1 MFYCV
6 VRELSKRRKITFMAI
21 AISVCLALLVCFA
34 IFPEAFKKADLTP
47 IIFLLG
53 LVLFG
58 VLCYS
63 TGLSITKPMTKGP
76 VNMATIGASMLFL
89 AAASGTD
96 TFKVLRNMPPS
107 AYKALAPAAICVV
120 VLLLLGLTVIL

>member
-1 MFYCV
+1 MSV
-6 VRELSKRRKITFMAI
+6 

-34 IFPEAFKKADLTP
+34 IFPDVFKKTDLTP
-47 IIFLLG
+47 LIFLLG
-53 LVLFG
+53 LVLFA

-63 TGLSITKPMTKGP
+63 TGLSITKPLTKSP

-89 AAASGTD
+89 AAASSTG

-107 AYKALAPAAICVV
+107 AYKALAPAAICVGA
-120 VLLLLGLTVIL
+120 LLLLGLTIIL

>member
-1 MFYCV
+1 V
-6 VRELSKRRKITFMAI
+6 VRELNCRVKSLFVMVI

-34 IFPEAFKKADLTP
+34 LFPEAFRKADLTP
-47 IIFLLG
+47 LIFLLG

-63 TGLSITKPMTKGP
+63 TGLSMMKPMTKGP

-89 AAASGTD
+89 AAASGSD

-107 AYKALAPAAICVV
+107 AYRALAPAAICVGA
-120 VLLLLGLTVIL
+120 LLLLGLAILL

>member
-1 MFYCV
+1 
-6 VRELSKRRKITFMAI
+6 MAI
-21 AISVCLALLVCFA
+21 AVSVCLALLVCFA
-34 IFPEAFKKADLTP
+34 LYPEAFKKTDLTP
-47 IIFLLG
+47 VIFLLG

-63 TGLSITKPMTKGP
+63 GGVSVMKPITKGP

-107 AYKALAPAAICVV
+107 AYRALAPVVICIG

>member
-1 MFYCV
+1 
-6 VRELSKRRKITFMAI
+6 MAI
-21 AISVCLALLVCFA
+21 AIAVCLALLVCFA
-34 IFPEAFKKADLTP
+34 LFPEVFKKTDLTP

-53 LVLFG
+53 IVLFG
-58 VLCYS
+58 VLAYS

-89 AAASGTD
+89 AAASSTD

-107 AYKALAPAAICVV
+107 AYRALAPAAICIGA
-120 VLLLLGLTVIL
+120 LLILGMVILL